1 MSRLV
6 KWLDCISQRYEWF
19 DDLCDV
25 LYRGVCYHV
34 EMTVGEET
42 PFDFEYAL
50 HYSQFMRSQGD
61 WTVQVVRDSRLNGF
75 PGIIEVQHRGRALL
89 SWRASIKVTDVNLTA
104 ISRIPE

>member
-1 MSRLV
+1 MDLLV
-6 KWLDCISQRYEWF
+6 SWLDRISMRYEWF

-89 SWRASIKVTDVNLTA
+89 TRRASIKVTDVNLTA